1 MKERSTLFLIRKTQV
16 IATPKNHSSP
26 ILANLQNFDM
36 ALSYILY
43 YVYTDVMISLPGICL
58 TYGKISPCEVMNCRN
73 ISNNWQVGEKI
84 TYSWKT

>member
-1 MKERSTLFLIRKTQV
+1 MKEHSTLFLIRKIQV
-16 IATPKNHSSP
+16 TATPKNHSSL

-58 TYGKISPCEVMNCRN
+58 TYGKIPPCEVMNYRN
-73 ISNNWQVGEKI
+73 ISNNWKLGGKI